1 MTTRQSYA
9 PGSAKKVKSMTQ
21 TTTRQ
26 DAAER
31 IKQRQLETDLVRA
44 PKGYWQSVWEI
55 VRRDKLTM
63 GASGLLLLIALL
75 CFVLAAPLSNALDI
89 DPNDTDPLIA
99 FEGPSPEHPMGVD
112 QVGRD
117 QLARLLYGGRVSIG
131 IGFFAAFIIMTLGMA
146 VGSMAGFYGGAADDL
161 IMWFINTLNSIPFI
175 LLLLIVSLLF
185 KPNATTL
192 TVFIGL
198 ISWTDI
204 SRIVRGQV
212 LQVKEM
218 EYITAARATG
228 VPTRGLI
235 LRHVLPNVI
244 PVVIIFSAQVI
255 GGVILVE
262 SALSF
267 LGLGVQPPTA
277 TWGNMLNKAQS
288 YFTLAPHL
296 VLWPGMLITIT
307 VLCLYV
313 IGDGLRDALDPTMRG
328 AR

>member
-1 MTTRQSYA
+1 MT
-9 PGSAKKVKSMTQ
+9 MTP
-21 TTTRQ
+21 TTF
-26 DAAER
+26 ER
-31 IKQRQLETDLVRA
+31 VPAIRHKLARSESEIDLARESR
-44 PKGYWQSVWEI
+44 GYWDSALLAL
-55 VRRDKLTM
+55 RRDRLTL
-63 GASGLLLLIALL
+63 AAFAVLLVTALF
-75 CFVLAAPLSNALDI
+75 CFVLARPVTDALGI

-99 FEGPSPEHPMGVD
+99 FEGPSVAHPMGVD

-131 IGFFAAFIIMTLGMA
+131 IGFFAAVIIMTLGLA
-146 VGSMAGFYGGAADDL
+146 LGSIAGFYGKIVDDVV
-161 IMWFINTLNSIPFI
+161 MWFINTLNSIPFI
-175 LLLLIVSLLF
+175 LLLLIISLLF
-185 KPNATTL
+185 KPTALTL

-198 ISWTDI
+198 VSWTEI

-218 EYITAARATG
+218 EYVTAARALGT
-228 VPTRGLI
+228 PTSWLI
-235 LRHVLPNVI
+235 LRHILPNVV
-244 PVVIIFSAQVI
+244 PVAIIFSAQVI

-296 VLWPGMLITIT
+296 VVWPGLLISLT

-328 AR
+328 KR

>member
-1 MTTRQSYA
+1 MT
-9 PGSAKKVKSMTQ
+9 P
-21 TTTRQ
+21 TTF
-26 DAAER
+26 ER
-31 IKQRQLETDLVRA
+31 VPAIRHKLARSESEIDLARESR
-44 PKGYWQSVWEI
+44 GYWDSALLAL
-55 VRRDKLTM
+55 RRDRLTLAAFAM
-63 GASGLLLLIALL
+63 LLVTALF
-75 CFVLAAPLSNALDI
+75 CFVLARPVTEALGI

-99 FEGPSPEHPMGVD
+99 FEGPSVAHPMGVD

-131 IGFFAAFIIMTLGMA
+131 IGFFAAVIIMTIGLALG
-146 VGSMAGFYGGAADDL
+146 SIAGFCGKIVDDVV
-161 IMWFINTLNSIPFI
+161 MWFINTLNSIPFI
-175 LLLLIVSLLF
+175 LLLLIISLLF
-185 KPNATTL
+185 KPTALTL
-192 TVFIGL
+192 TIFIGL
-198 ISWTDI
+198 VSWTEI

-218 EYITAARATG
+218 EYVTAARALGT
-228 VPTRGLI
+228 PTSWLI
-235 LRHVLPNVI
+235 VRHILPNVV
-244 PVVIIFSAQVI
+244 PVAIIFSAQVI
-255 GGVILVE
+255 GGVILIE

-296 VLWPGMLITIT
+296 VVWPGLLISLT

-328 AR
+328 KR

>member
-1 MTTRQSYA
+1 MTTRQGYA
-9 PGSAKKVKSMTQ
+9 PGAAKKAESMTQ
-21 TTTRQ
+21 TTVRKRTA
-26 DAAER
+26 DE
-31 IKQRQLETDLVRA
+31 IKQRQLETDLRRA

-63 GASGLLLLIALL
+63 GAFGLLLLIALL
-75 CFVLAAPLSNALDI
+75 CFVLAAPISNALSI

-131 IGFFAAFIIMTLGMA
+131 IGFFAAFIIMTLGMT
-146 VGSMAGFYGGAADDL
+146 VGSTAGYYGGVADDVA
-161 IMWFINTLNSIPFI
+161 MWFINTLNSIPFI

-218 EYITAARATG
+218 EYITAAKATG
-228 VPTRGLI
+228 VPTRGLL

-296 VLWPGMLITIT
+296 VLWPGLLITIT

>member
-1 MTTRQSYA
+1 MSEATSSRLPA
-9 PGSAKKVKSMTQ
+9 IRK
-21 TTTRQ
+21 
-26 DAAER
+26 
-31 IKQRQLETDLVRA
+31 QLETEQVQGDLVRESR
-44 PKGYWQSVWEI
+44 GYWASALYTL
-55 VRRDKLTM
+55 RRDKLTM
-63 GASGLLLLIALL
+63 AALGVLLTIAFL
-75 CFVLAAPLSNALDI
+75 CFVLAGPITRALGV
-89 DPNDTDPLIA
+89 DPNDTNPLMM
-99 FEGPSPEHPMGVD
+99 FEGPSAEHPMGVD

-131 IGFFAAFIIMTLGMA
+131 IGVFAAFIIMTVGLT
-146 VGSMAGFYGGAADDL
+146 VGSIAGYYGKFVDDG

-185 KPNATTL
+185 KPNALTL

-198 ISWTDI
+198 ISWTEI

-218 EYITAARATG
+218 EYVTAARSIG
-228 VPTRGLI
+228 TRSQQLVI
-235 LRHVLPNVI
+235 RHIIPNVI

-267 LGLGVQPPTA
+267 LGLGVQPPTP

-288 YFTLAPHL
+288 YFTLGPHL
-296 VLWPGMLITIT
+296 VLWPGILITVT
-307 VLCLYV
+307 VLCLYI

-328 AR
+328 AS

>member
-1 MTTRQSYA
+1 MT
-9 PGSAKKVKSMTQ
+9 P
-21 TTTRQ
+21 TT
-26 DAAER
+26 
-31 IKQRQLETDLVRA
+31 LVRVPA
-44 PKGYWQSVWEI
+44 IRHSLRRSATEIDLARESRGYWDSALLAL
-55 VRRDKLTM
+55 RRDRLTLL
-63 GASGLLLLIALL
+63 AFGLLLTTALF
-75 CFVLAAPLSNALDI
+75 CFVLAEPVTTALGI

-99 FEGPSPEHPMGVD
+99 FEGPSRAHPLGVD

-131 IGFFAAFIIMTLGMA
+131 IGFFAALIIMTLGLA
-146 VGSMAGFYGGAADDL
+146 LGSIAGFYGKFVDDVV
-161 IMWFINTLNSIPFI
+161 MWFINTLNSIPFI
-175 LLLLIVSLLF
+175 LLLLIISLLF
-185 KPNATTL
+185 KPTATTL

-198 ISWTDI
+198 VSWTNI

-212 LQVKEM
+212 FQVKEM
-218 EYITAARATG
+218 EYVTAARALGT
-228 VPTRGLI
+228 PTSWLI
-235 LRHVLPNVI
+235 LRHILPNVV
-244 PVVIIFSAQVI
+244 PVAIIFSAQVI

-267 LGLGVQPPTA
+267 LGLGVQAPTA

-296 VLWPGMLITIT
+296 VVWPGLLISLT

-328 AR
+328 KG

>member
-1 MTTRQSYA
+1 MT
-9 PGSAKKVKSMTQ
+9 P
-21 TTTRQ
+21 TTF
-26 DAAER
+26 ER
-31 IKQRQLETDLVRA
+31 VPAIRHKLARSESEIDLARESR
-44 PKGYWQSVWEI
+44 GYWDS
-55 VRRDKLTM
+55 
-63 GASGLLLLIALL
+63 ALL
-75 CFVLAAPLSNALDI
+75 ALRGDRLTLAAFAVLLVTALFCFVLARPVTDALGI
-89 DPNDTDPLIA
+89 DPNNTDPLIA
-99 FEGPSPEHPMGVD
+99 FEGPSVAHPMGVD

-131 IGFFAAFIIMTLGMA
+131 IGFFAAVIIMTLGLA
-146 VGSMAGFYGGAADDL
+146 LGSIAGFYGKIVDDVV
-161 IMWFINTLNSIPFI
+161 MWFINTLNSIPFI
-175 LLLLIVSLLF
+175 LLLLIISLLF
-185 KPNATTL
+185 KPTALTL

-198 ISWTDI
+198 VSWTEI

-218 EYITAARATG
+218 EYGTAARALGT
-228 VPTRGLI
+228 PTSWLI
-235 LRHVLPNVI
+235 LRHILPNVV
-244 PVVIIFSAQVI
+244 PVAIIFSAQVI
-255 GGVILVE
+255 GGVILIE

-296 VLWPGMLITIT
+296 VVWPGLLISLT

-328 AR
+328 KR

>member
-1 MTTRQSYA
+1 MT
-9 PGSAKKVKSMTQ
+9 MTP
-21 TTTRQ
+21 TTF
-26 DAAER
+26 ER
-31 IKQRQLETDLVRA
+31 VPAIRHKLARSESEIDLARESR
-44 PKGYWQSVWEI
+44 GYWDS
-55 VRRDKLTM
+55 
-63 GASGLLLLIALL
+63 ALL
-75 CFVLAAPLSNALDI
+75 ALRGDRLTLAAFAVLLVTALFCFVLARPVTDALGI
-89 DPNDTDPLIA
+89 DPNNTDPLIA
-99 FEGPSPEHPMGVD
+99 FEGPSVAHPMGVD

-131 IGFFAAFIIMTLGMA
+131 IGFFAAVIIMTLGLA
-146 VGSMAGFYGGAADDL
+146 LGSIAGFYGKIVDDVV
-161 IMWFINTLNSIPFI
+161 MWFINTLNSIPFI
-175 LLLLIVSLLF
+175 LLLLIISLLF
-185 KPNATTL
+185 KPTALTL

-198 ISWTDI
+198 VSWTEI

-218 EYITAARATG
+218 EYVTAARALGT
-228 VPTRGLI
+228 PTSWLI
-235 LRHVLPNVI
+235 LRHILPNVV
-244 PVVIIFSAQVI
+244 PVAIIFSAQVI

-296 VLWPGMLITIT
+296 VVWPGLLISLT

-328 AR
+328 KR